1 SGITVGYSTDF
12 ETAPIGWTSY
22 GANNTWEWGVP
33 TYGPDGAFSGE
44 KVYATNLSGDYSSS
58 SDMMLVMPP
67 IDLPDGDSYLQ
78 FKHWHEINAGFDFG
92 YVDIS
97 TEQDNWEQLAVVD
110 GDTAD
115 WEDSEFQ
122 LSQYAGERV
131 YIGFH
136 FTSSAVVN
144 EAGWYLD
151 DVKLSDTSLL
161 NDSADSNNNQ
171 IGKEQSNDSSE
182 KLEAKHSVPKKMES
196 QKENKK
202 TEANV
207 STLPLEATVS
217 VIESGQSVKTNPAD
231 GTYSLLH
238 AAGDFTLVAEAYG
251 FHPLEQTVTIEAD
264 GETEA
269 NFALEEMN
277 QYTVS
282 GSISDEATGE
292 PVEGAT
298 VILVEDANVE
308 PTTTD
313 AEGNFSLTAYE
324 GTYTLKVIATGYH
337 GTEVDVNLSD
347 GDTTVDITMEPFYTV
362 PGGEIG
368 YDDGTAE
375 NARAFYDAGNGLV
388 V

>member
-1 SGITVGYSTDF
+1 
-12 ETAPIGWTSY
+12 
-22 GANNTWEWGVP
+22 
-33 TYGPDGAFSGE
+33 
-44 KVYATNLSGDYSSS
+44 
-58 SDMMLVMPP
+58 
-67 IDLPDGDSYLQ
+67 
-78 FKHWHEINAGFDFG
+78 
-92 YVDIS
+92 
-97 TEQDNWEQLAVVD
+97 
-110 GDTAD
+110 
-115 WEDSEFQ
+115 
-122 LSQYAGERV
+122 
-131 YIGFH
+131 
-136 FTSSAVVN
+136 

-277 QYTVS
+277 QYTVN
-282 GSISDEATGE
+282 GSIVDEATGE

-313 AEGNFSLTAYE
+313 AEGDFSLTAYE
-324 GTYTLKVIATGYH
+324 GSYTLKVIATGYH
-337 GTEVDVNLSD
+337 GTEVEVDLGD
-347 GDTTVDITMEPFYTV
+347 GDTTVDITLEPFYTV

-375 NARAFYDAGNGLV
+375 NARAFYDAGNGWAVKMSLPEGEEQAIVTDGVFQFHGTDWPIPGGTEFAVEVWDASGPDGMPGKKLAGPIDAEATRSLDEWTV
-388 V
+388 VDLSEHAIQVDGDFYMVYIQTGANPNVPGLA